1 MLDLSG
7 ADLLG
12 SGGSDPNDESSL
24 RLHPAKADPHLIKD
38 HMEHGCVDFQ
48 RHPIP
53 ECGAADIEA
62 LGKDEPA
69 EPLRGSDVTIPLE
82 FGTDSPAPSVP
93 ECDAAT
99 LYPPG
104 SESVVPGP
112 REIDSVV
119 PHQPGG
125 GDSTPQ
131 VTGNDV
137 TTPHTTGSN
146 VPNPA
151 MPGHVM
157 VIHCEAERAP
167 KDQTQGLGSAN
178 SDSYFLKLALF
189 PSHKDLSTSIVPNIL
204 EGDESIF
211 IVPEQFQ
218 INGFR

>member
-12 SGGSDPNDESSL
+12 SDGSGPNGRGSL
-24 RLHPAKADPHLIKD
+24 RLHAAKADPHVIQG

-62 LGKDEPA
+62 LGSEEPA
-69 EPLRGSDVTIPLE
+69 APLIGSDVTIPLE
-82 FGTDSPAPSVP
+82 FGTDSPTSSVA
-93 ECDAAT
+93 ECDPAT
-99 LYPPG
+99 LHPPG
-104 SESVVPGP
+104 SESLVPGTM
-112 REIDSVV
+112 ESDSVV
-119 PHQPGG
+119 SHQNGG
-125 GDSTPQ
+125 GDSTLQ

-146 VPNPA
+146 VLNPTV
-151 MPGHVM
+151 PGHVM

-189 PSHKDLSTSIVPNIL
+189 PSHKDLSSSIVPNVL
-204 EGDESIF
+204 ENDESIF

>member
-1 MLDLSG
+1 MLDLF
-7 ADLLG
+7 
-12 SGGSDPNDESSL
+12 GSDPLGSDGSGPNDGSPL
-24 RLHPAKADPHLIKD
+24 RLHAAKADPHVIQG
-38 HMEHGCVDFQ
+38 HVEHGCVDFQ

-53 ECGAADIEA
+53 ECGVAEIEA
-62 LGKDEPA
+62 LGSDEPA

-93 ECDAAT
+93 EIETAT

-104 SESVVPGP
+104 NESVVSSPV
-112 REIDSVV
+112 ESDLVV
-119 PHQPGG
+119 PHHPGG
-125 GDSTPQ
+125 GESMPQ

-137 TTPHTTGSN
+137 TTPHTTGSD

-151 MPGHVM
+151 LPGHVM

-167 KDQTQGLGSAN
+167 KDQTQGLGSTN

-189 PSHKDLSTSIVPNIL
+189 PSHKDLSASIVPNIL
-204 EGDESIF
+204 ESDESIF

>member
-7 ADLLG
+7 AALLG
-12 SGGSDPNDESSL
+12 SDGPGPNDGSSL
-24 RLHPAKADPHLIKD
+24 RLHAAKADPNVTQG
-38 HMEHGCVDFQ
+38 HMENSCVDFQ

-53 ECGAADIEA
+53 ECGAAEIEA
-62 LGKDEPA
+62 LGSDEPP
-69 EPLRGSDVTIPLE
+69 EPLRGCDVTISLE

-104 SESVVPGP
+104 SESVVPGSV
-112 REIDSVV
+112 ENYLVV
-119 PHQPGG
+119 PHQPEG
-125 GDSTPQ
+125 GDSMPQ

-167 KDQTQGLGSAN
+167 KDQMQGLG

-189 PSHKDLSTSIVPNIL
+189 PSHKDLGTSIVPNIL
-204 EGDESIF
+204 ESDESIF